1 MAKTCTKYGSW
12 TGWTLLKIMKKF
24 VKLLNETETFE
35 YIRYSYRNCN
45 FVFKKSAD
53 HLNACIAHKT

>member
-1 MAKTCTKYGSW
+1 
-12 TGWTLLKIMKKF
+12 MKKF